1 MFIEANNLKKTYG
14 KDAQKIN
21 ALDGATLEIEKG
33 ETVVILGPS
42 GSGKSTLMN
51 IIGGIDSATSGSIV
65 VDGKSV
71 NKMNNS
77 DLVEYRRQNI
87 GFIFQTY
94 NLVSDL
100 TAKENVQLM
109 QDISTDTFPVD
120 EILHELGIEKYAD
133 HFPKEM
139 SGGQQQRVAIARAVV
154 KKPKILLCDEP
165 TAALDSKTS
174 QEVLALIEKMS
185 KSHNITVIIVTHN
198 ELIAQIADRI
208 IKLKDGKIIKN
219 DLNDHKISASRLEL

>member
-1 MFIEANNLKKTYG
+1 MFIEVNDLKKIYG
-14 KDAQKIN
+14 KEAQKTN
-21 ALDGATLEIEKG
+21 ALDGATLSIEKG

-51 IIGGIDSATSGSIV
+51 IIGGIDSASSGSIV

-71 NKMNNS
+71 NSMSNS
-77 DLVEYRRQNI
+77 ELVEYRRKNI

-109 QDISTDTFPVD
+109 QDVSDDTFPVD
-120 EILHELGIEKYAD
+120 DILNELGMEKYAD

-174 QEVLALIEKMS
+174 QEVLELIEKMN

-208 IKLKDGKIIKN
+208 IKLKDGRIIKN
-219 DLNDHKISASRLEL
+219 YLNDNKISASEMEL